1 MADPRGP
8 GDAPPDNQRVAGH
21 TVVRLMLKVPGT
33 PAVLLGVSDMW
44 TRVVLGVSG
53 SKLDTSRGGL
63 VTGVSWFDYRLTEEG
78 LLQLDFWKTCCQS
91 RRIGSIR
98 CNVAVIYVEI
108 LNFQ

>member
-1 MADPRGP
+1 
-8 GDAPPDNQRVAGH
+8 
-21 TVVRLMLKVPGT
+21 
-33 PAVLLGVSDMW
+33 MW

-63 VTGVSWFDYRLTEEG
+63 VTGVSWFDDWLTEER
-78 LLQLDFWKTCCQS
+78 LLQLDFWKTCRQS

-108 LNFQ
+108 TNFSIEI